1 MKPEMEYEQ
10 IIIKPL
16 LTEKANAMRESKAK
30 RYAFQVNPRANKIQ
44 IRNAVEKL
52 FKVKTLACTI
62 VNVSGKQKTMGLRG
76 GKRATGFSS
85 SWKKAYV
92 TLAEN
97 QKIDQFESV

>member
-1 MKPEMEYEQ
+1 MDYET

-16 LTEKANAMRESKAK
+16 LTEKANAMRDAKQK
-30 RYAFQVNPRANKIQ
+30 RYAFQVNARANKNQ

-52 FKVKTLACTI
+52 FKVKTVACAI
-62 VNVSGKQKTMGLRG
+62 INVSGKQKTMGLRG

-92 TLAEN
+92 TLVEN
-97 QKIDQFESV
+97 QKIEQFEGV